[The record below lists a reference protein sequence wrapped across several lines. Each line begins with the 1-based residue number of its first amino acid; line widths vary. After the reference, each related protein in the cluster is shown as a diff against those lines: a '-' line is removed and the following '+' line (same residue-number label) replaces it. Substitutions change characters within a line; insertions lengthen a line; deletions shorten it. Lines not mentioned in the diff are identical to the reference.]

1 MPVRRLAKYTKE
13 VVGMFDKEKINDIK
27 KKREEWESSTLKK
40 VLDRFPERKKKFT
53 TISGTEVERLYSP
66 LDIEDFDYNEKLGF
80 PGEYP
85 FTRGVQPTMYRGR
98 LWTMR
103 QYAGFGTAEETNKR
117 FKYLLEQGQTG
128 LSVAFHLPT
137 QAGYDSD
144 HPLSMGEVGKVG
156 VAVDSIEDMKV
167 LFDGIP
173 LDKVTT
179 SMTINAPATV
189 LLAMYLAIAEEQGV
203 PFDKVGGTVQNDVLK
218 EIICR
223 GQYIFPPQP
232 TMRLTVDLIEY
243 CYEHVPRWNTI
254 SISGYHIREAG
265 STAAQEMAF
274 TIADGIAYV
283 QACIE
288 RGLAVDSFAPRLS
301 FFFNA
306 FTNVLEEVA
315 KFRAGRRYWAKIM
328 KERFGAK
335 NPKSMMMRYHVQ
347 TGGVTLTAQQ
357 PLNNIVRVALQAY
370 ATALGGAQSL
380 HTNSYDEALCLPTEQ
395 AVTVA
400 LRTQQIVAEESGA
413 TETID
418 PLAGSYYVEA
428 LTDKIEAQIDEYI
441 KKIDE
446 LGGTLKAIE
455 LGYIQKEIQESA
467 YRFQKEI
474 ESGERIYVGINK
486 YVMEEPP
493 LTNILKVDPKI
504 GEMQVERLKKL
515 RAERDQKKWKEALD
529 NLREV
534 SKSDENVMPAVIEAV
549 KARATV
555 GEICDV
561 WRDVYGE
568 YRPKE
573 FV

>member
-1 MPVRRLAKYTKE
+1 
-13 VVGMFDKEKINDIK
+13 MFDEKELEKIRTATEKWDQGAVQK
-27 KKREEWESSTLKK
+27 ATARS
-40 VLDRFPERKKKFT
+40 PERKASFT
-53 TISGTEVERLYSP
+53 SISGMPVERLYTP
-66 LDIEDFDYNEKLGF
+66 QDVAQLDYMGDLGF
-80 PGEYP
+80 PGEFP

-98 LWTMR
+98 FWTMR
-103 QYAGFGTAEETNKR
+103 QYAGFGNAKESNER
-117 FKYLLEQGQTG
+117 YRYLLEQGQTG
-128 LSVAFHLPT
+128 LSVAFDLPT

-144 HPLSMGEVGKVG
+144 HALSMGEVGKVG
-156 VAVDSIEDMKV
+156 VAIDSLDDMRV
-167 LFDGIP
+167 LFGGIP

-203 PFDKVGGTVQNDVLK
+203 SFDKVGGTVQNDVLK

-223 GQYIFPPQP
+223 GQYIYPPKAS
-232 TMRLTVDLIEY
+232 MRLTVDLIDF
-243 CYEHVPRWNTI
+243 CYKQVPKWNTI

-283 QACIE
+283 QACVE
-288 RGLAVDSFAPRLS
+288 RGLAVDSFGPRLS
-301 FFFNA
+301 FFFNS

-315 KFRAGRRYWAKIM
+315 KFRAGRRYWARVM
-328 KERFGAK
+328 RDRFGSKDAR
-335 NPKSMMMRYHVQ
+335 SMMMRYHVQ

-370 ATALGGAQSL
+370 AAALGGCQSL
-380 HTNSYDEALCLPTEQ
+380 HTNSYDEALCLPTQE

-400 LRTQQIVAEESGA
+400 LRTQQVVAEESGA
-413 TETID
+413 TDTID
-418 PLAGSYYVEA
+418 PLAGCYFVEN
-428 LTDKIEAQIDEYI
+428 LTDKIEAEIDAYI
-441 KKIDE
+441 KKIDAM
-446 LGGTLKAIE
+446 GGTLTAIE
-455 LGYIQKEIQESA
+455 QGYIQKEIQNSA

-474 ESGERIYVGINK
+474 ESNDRVYVGINK
-486 YVMEEPP
+486 YTMEEAPP
-493 LTNILKVDPKI
+493 TNLLRVDMKV
-504 GEMQVERLKKL
+504 GEVEVAKLKKL
-515 RAERDQKKWKEALD
+515 RAERDQSVWKKALEQ
-529 NLREV
+529 LSQV
-534 SKSDENVMPAVIEAV
+534 SRTNDNVMPAVIEAV

-561 WRDVYGE
+561 WREIYGE

>member
-1 MPVRRLAKYTKE
+1 MFDDKALERIRAGKDNWEKTTLAK
-13 VVGMFDKEKINDIK
+13 
-27 KKREEWESSTLKK
+27 TLPKA
-40 VLDRFPERKKKFT
+40 PERKQVFT
-53 TISGTEVERLYSP
+53 SISGTPVERLYTP
-66 LDIEDFDYNEKLGF
+66 LDVSGMDYERDLGY
-80 PGEYP
+80 PGQYP

-98 LWTMR
+98 FWTMR
-103 QYAGFGTAEETNKR
+103 QYAGFGNARESNAR
-117 FKYLLEQGQTG
+117 YRYLLEQGQTG
-128 LSVAFHLPT
+128 LSVAFDLPT

-156 VAVDSIEDMKV
+156 VAIDSLDDMKI

-203 PFDKVGGTVQNDVLK
+203 PFDKVGGTVQNDILK

-223 GQYIFPPQP
+223 GQYIFPPKP
-232 TMRLTVDLIEY
+232 SMRLTVDLIDY
-243 CYEHVPRWNTI
+243 CFKNVPKWNTI

-283 QACIE
+283 QACVD

-315 KFRAGRRYWAKIM
+315 KFRAGRRVWARLM

-335 NPKSMMMRYHVQ
+335 DPRSMMMRYHVQ

-370 ATALGGAQSL
+370 AAALGGCQSL
-380 HTNSYDEALCLPTEQ
+380 HTNSYDEALCLPTQE

-413 TETID
+413 TDTID
-418 PLAGSYYVEA
+418 PLAGSYFVEA
-428 LTDKIEAQIDEYI
+428 MTDKIEADIEEYI
-441 KKIDE
+441 KKIDAM
-446 LGGTLKAIE
+446 GGTLAAIE
-455 LGYIQKEIQESA
+455 QGYIQKEIQDSA

-474 ESGERIYVGINK
+474 ESGERVYVGINK
-486 YVMEEPP
+486 YTMEEPEP
-493 LTNILKVDPKI
+493 TNLLKVDMKV
-504 GEMQVERLKKL
+504 GEIEAAKLKKL
-515 RAERDQKKWKEALD
+515 RAERDQAKWKAALD
-529 NLREV
+529 KLREV
-534 SKSDENVMPAVIEAV
+534 SQSDENVMPAVIEAV
-549 KARATV
+549 KARATI

-561 WRDVYGE
+561 WREIFGE

>member
-1 MPVRRLAKYTKE
+1 ML
-13 VVGMFDKEKINDIK
+13 DKEKIKDIK
-27 KKREEWESSTLKK
+27 QKKEQWEGSTLRK

-53 TISGTEVERLYSP
+53 TISGIEVDRLYTP
-66 LDIEDFDYNEKLGF
+66 LDIENFDYNEKLGF

-265 STAAQEMAF
+265 ATAAQEMAF

-283 QACIE
+283 QACID

-428 LTDKIEAQIDEYI
+428 MTDKIEAQIDEYI

-493 LTNILKVDPKI
+493 LTNILKVDPRI
-504 GEMQVERLKKL
+504 GEMQIERLKKL
-515 RAERDQKKWKEALD
+515 RAERDQKRWKKALE

-534 SKSDENVMPAVIEAV
+534 SKTDENVMPAVIEAV

>member
-1 MPVRRLAKYTKE
+1 
-13 VVGMFDKEKINDIK
+13 MFDKEKIKAIK
-27 KKREEWESSTLKK
+27 ERIKQWEGSTLKR

-53 TISGTEVERLYSP
+53 TISGTEVNRLYTP
-66 LDIEDFDYNEKLGF
+66 VDVEDFDYDEKLGF

-203 PFDKVGGTVQNDVLK
+203 PFEKVGGTVQNDVLK

-243 CYEHVPRWNTI
+243 CYKHVPRWNTI

-265 STAAQEMAF
+265 ATAAQEMAF

-283 QACIE
+283 QACID

-315 KFRAGRRYWAKIM
+315 KFRAGRRYWARVM

-413 TETID
+413 TETVD

-428 LTDKIEAQIDEYI
+428 MTDTIEAQIDDYI

-493 LTNILKVDPKI
+493 LTNILKVDPRI
-504 GEMQVERLKKL
+504 GEMQIERLKKL
-515 RAERDQKKWKEALD
+515 RAQRDQKRWKEALD
-529 NLREV
+529 HLREV
-534 SKSDENVMPAVIEAV
+534 SRSDENVMPAVIEAV